1 MNDERINQ
9 YIETAI
15 KMGVLS
21 PEDFGGMTWEEIVKF
36 IQQLISM
43 EENESRSRLYQLQSN

>member
-15 KMGVLS
+15 KMGALS